1 MLKLK
6 GEKHK
11 AQGWD
16 PLEKQE
22 ETYGKMLYKKIQVK
36 QQREIL
42 VSKAEHHSYY
52 WSLYAS

>member
-1 MLKLK
+1 MIWIQMLKLK

-52 WSLYAS
+52 